1 MKRCISIMLFLFSC
15 TCFHAQG
22 PISEANSKMNKAINY
37 IDMKNYPAALTTM
50 NDVINIQKGS
60 KEYYLR
66 ASVHYYLTN
75 YRAAIQ
81 DCNRALDYNS
91 NNEQKN
97 RIFFLKGLCFF
108 ELDDKESGIS
118 DMKKAGEDGIKF
130 LEEQGIVEKPS
141 EPQRKTTQSGSSS
154 KRANTTPILKKTK

>member
-1 MKRCISIMLFLFSC
+1 MLFLFSC

-130 LEEQGIVEKPS
+130 LKEHGYMQA
-141 EPQRKTTQSGSSS
+141 QSAPIQNSNNQKVSLKNRNKS
-154 KRANTTPILKKTK
+154 TPILKKTK